1 MSKHMQITVSV
12 RPFYSK
18 NFEGN
23 FPKLARRLT
32 SLCPDLISPE
42 PSLYELA
49 GQVDKLLYRT
59 DGTPLREA
67 LLQRKDDLKAI
78 YKAAQE
84 NIANRNLSEADKL
97 LYRIEDIFEEIE
109 SELAKY

>member
-1 MSKHMQITVSV
+1 MQITVTV

-18 NFEGN
+18 DFEGN
-23 FPKLARRLT
+23 FPKLARLV
-32 SLCPDLISPE
+32 SLCPDLVSPE

-49 GQVDKLLYRT
+49 GQIDKLLYRT
-59 DGTPLREA
+59 DGTHLREV
-67 LLQRKDDLKAI
+67 LLQHKDDLKTS

-84 NIANRNLSEADKL
+84 KIAIRNLSEADKS

-109 SELAKY
+109 SELAEF

>member
-1 MSKHMQITVSV
+1 MQITVTI
-12 RPFYSK
+12 RPFYS
-18 NFEGN
+18 NDFEGT
-23 FPKLARRLT
+23 FPKLALRLR
-32 SLCPDLISPE
+32 SLCSDLINPE

-59 DGTPLREA
+59 DGTPLREV
-67 LLQRKDDLKAI
+67 LLQRKDDIKTL

-84 NIANRNLSEADKL
+84 EIANRNLSEADKL

-109 SELAKY
+109 YELKKY